1 LNRFVFWTLTKI
13 KKKPV
18 LMLWI
23 AYKTIFLKILF
34 SLQKV
39 SRVIT
44 LNPLTVLDEKQG
56 EFALHDAGE

>member
-1 LNRFVFWTLTKI
+1 
-13 KKKPV
+13 
-18 LMLWI
+18 MLWI